1 MVRVSTIDTRLAT
14 KPWPCPWCGETV
26 DAGEAIYPLKAGS
39 TESSACHDCA
49 WRAENGYPLFRE
61 AP

>member
-1 MVRVSTIDTRLAT
+1 MSSIQPRIADR
-14 KPWPCPWCGETV
+14 PYPCPWGCGTTV
-26 DAGEAIYPLKAGS
+26 PAGEAIWPLRAGS

-61 AP
+61 AT